1 MIEKH
6 FYEIEDDLKQYS
18 DAVFIFVI
26 GGRNTGK
33 TYGALNNEYTHG
45 NVFGFIK
52 RTNKDVS
59 TLCAGKKI
67 GKKMMDDDAQIDF
80 SPFKSLNRDKGWN
93 VHAFKIPEVELGGF
107 WDCDAE
113 GNPHGNPVGYLFSL
127 HAVGDIKGF
136 DVTDIKTLIFDEF
149 IPKKW
154 ERVDRT
160 EGDQLFDMYKTVNR
174 GREHIGLPSLRLICL
189 ANSTSVD
196 NPTFQSFELVDT
208 VVEMKAK
215 GEELRYIP
223 DKKIL
228 IRILEMNEEFMDV
241 EKSTALYQ
249 ATKDTQWGRM
259 AYDNDFGYD
268 DFSAVGKHSI
278 KGMQCYMEI
287 VHKTK
292 HWYIWGKDDE
302 MVMTTSRGRTDLV
315 YDLNIER
322 DQLKFLD
329 ECLYDV
335 RYATIQHKMW
345 FKTFSMYNLIM
356 NYKNYF
362 KLR

>member
-1 MIEKH
+1 MIKSH
-6 FYEIEDDLKQYS
+6 FYKIKDDLDQYP

-33 TYGALNNEYTHG
+33 TYGTLDNEYSDG
-45 NVFGFIK
+45 RVFGFIK

-67 GKKMMDDDAQIDF
+67 NQKMMRDDAQIDF

-107 WDCDAE
+107 WDCDEE
-113 GNPHGNPVGYLFSL
+113 GSPHGNPVGYLFSL

-215 GEELRYIP
+215 GEEIRYIE

-241 EKSTALYQ
+241 EQSTALYH
-249 ATKDTQWGRM
+249 ATKDTAWGRM

-278 KGMQCYMEI
+278 KGMQCYVELI
-287 VHKTK
+287 HKTH
-292 HWYIWGKDDE
+292 HWFIWGNGDE
-302 MVMTTSRGRTDLV
+302 MVMTTSRGTPMDV

-322 DQLKFLD
+322 DQLRFLD
-329 ECLYDV
+329 EMLYDV
-335 RYATIQHKMW
+335 KYATIQHKMY

-356 NYKNYF
+356 QYKKYF
-362 KLR
+362 QLR